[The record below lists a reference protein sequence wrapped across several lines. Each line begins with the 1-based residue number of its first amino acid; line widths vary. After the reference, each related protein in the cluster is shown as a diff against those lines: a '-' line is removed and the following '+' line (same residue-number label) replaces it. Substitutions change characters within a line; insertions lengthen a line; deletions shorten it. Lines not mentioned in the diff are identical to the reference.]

1 MYKLERGNI
10 LRGGR
15 MKGIILIL
23 GLSMLLLAGVV
34 LPACG
39 QSNPIPTQGQPRL
52 SFTQD
57 SVDVGKIPPGVVLDY
72 TFHFK
77 NVGDAPLVIEGV
89 SARALEGC

>member
-1 MYKLERGNI
+1 
-10 LRGGR
+10 

-23 GLSMLLLAGVV
+23 GLSMLLLAVVV

-39 QSNPIPTQGQPRL
+39 RSSPVPTLDQPRIY
-52 SFTQD
+52 FIQD
-57 SVDVGKIPPGVVLDY
+57 SVDVGKISPGVALDY